1 MEEPEYLL
9 TYNASNYEWF
19 HSKEEMLD
27 FIEENELSSYEALY
41 IPEAFIVDFEDE

>member
-19 HSKEEMLD
+19 YSIEEMLA
-27 FIEENELSSYEALY
+27 FIEENNIYSYEALH
-41 IPEAFIVDFEDE
+41 IPDAYEIDLELE